1 MKASVI
7 ALHWLPRILCILG
20 ILFISKYAIDS
31 MESYLTVWQQ
41 ILTLLVH
48 LVPCIL
54 LAALLIIAWK
64 WELAGG
70 ILFIVIGLA
79 LAPVLFK
86 HNYDLSES
94 IATSLGIVT
103 MITFPLV
110 MVGNLFTFS
119 YLKRRKYRL
128 MMKALNQSRVQKIE
142 RYKLLKYSEFQ
153 NIKYYPPLN
162 KEEDKILL
170 PLEEV

>member
-7 ALHWLPRILCILG
+7 ALHWLPRILCISG
-20 ILFISKYAIDS
+20 ILFISKYAVDS
-31 MESYLTVWQQ
+31 MESYLTIWQQ

-48 LVPCIL
+48 LVPCLL
-54 LAALLIIAWK
+54 LAALLVIAWK

-70 ILFIVIGLA
+70 ILFTVIGLA
-79 LAPVLFK
+79 LTPIIFK
-86 HNYDLSES
+86 HNFNLNES
-94 IATSLGIVT
+94 IATSLGVVT

-110 MVGNLFTFS
+110 IIGNLFTFS

-128 MMKALNQSRVQKIE
+128 MMKALKQSRVQKIE

-153 NIKYYPPLN
+153 NIRYYPPLG
-162 KEEDKILL
+162 KEEDKILM